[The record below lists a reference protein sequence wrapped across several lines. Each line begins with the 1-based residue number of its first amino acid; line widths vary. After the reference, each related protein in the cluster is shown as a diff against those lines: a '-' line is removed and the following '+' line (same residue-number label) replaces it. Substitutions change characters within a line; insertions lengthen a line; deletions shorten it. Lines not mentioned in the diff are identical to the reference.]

1 MSQTEGGALRVAVL
15 GKGARE
21 AGLARRIAEEI
32 GADAVVVV
40 PGNAGTP
47 GSTGPLGEGAALA
60 AALRAREVGLV
71 VIGPEALLAAGVAD
85 QLRAAGFAVVG
96 PGAQGALLEG
106 SKAYCKAFLLRHQ
119 IPTAAVVE
127 VRSPADDAAA
137 FATFPGPAVAKYD
150 GLAEGKG
157 VVVCDDPDQLRAA
170 LADLRARFGA
180 SAHVLIEER
189 LTGPE
194 LSVFLLVADGAYVE
208 LPEARDHKRL
218 LEGDQGPNTGGM
230 GAISPV
236 LAADDPLRARIRA
249 EIIAPT
255 VRGLAADGLPFRG
268 FLFIGLM
275 LTPAGP
281 KVLEFNT
288 RLGDPEA
295 QVILPRI
302 EGALVPLLA
311 GCAQGA
317 LPVGAVRT
325 SPRHVAGVVIARD
338 GYPSAAIEAAPLL
351 PTVSVRGAHL
361 VVGSAVVDPAGVVR
375 LPGGRAL
382 TAVGVGD
389 SAAAARHRAY
399 RLAGEVVEQ
408 APAAFQLRPDVGR
421 RPRLAVFASGGG
433 SNLRAITAACAAGA
447 LRGLAEVG
455 LVVSDRP
462 RCGAVEW
469 SRAAGLEVW
478 AERRLPDAGAE
489 WEAQAAA
496 AVEAAGCDLVVLAGF
511 MRVLGAAFV
520 ARFEGRIIN
529 IHPADTRQHQG
540 LGGYEQAWERR
551 LDETLITVH
560 LVDGGL
566 DTGPILAQAPVD
578 LRGARSLDE
587 VRTRGLAVEH
597 ALYPRTIERVLRS
610 GSVGALT
617 VGEE

>member
-1 MSQTEGGALRVAVL
+1 MSTAEGGALRVAVL

-32 GADAVVVV
+32 GADAVFVV

-47 GSTGPLGEGAALA
+47 GSTGPLGEGAALE
-60 AALRAREVGLV
+60 AALRARGVGLV
-71 VIGPEALLAAGVAD
+71 VIGPEALLAVGLAD
-85 QLRAAGFAVVG
+85 TLRDAGFEVVG

-106 SKAYCKAFLLRHQ
+106 SKAFCKAFLLRHQ

-127 VRSPADDAAA
+127 VRRPEDDAAA
-137 FATFPGPAVAKYD
+137 FAAFPGPSVAKYD

-157 VVVCDDPDQLRAA
+157 VVVCDDADQLRAA

-180 SAHVLIEER
+180 NAHVLIEER

-194 LSVFLLVADGAYVE
+194 LSVFLLVADGAWVE

-236 LAADDPLRARIRA
+236 LAPDDPLRARIRA

-275 LTPAGP
+275 LTPDGP

-295 QVILPRI
+295 QVILPRV

-311 GCAQGA
+311 GCARGT

-325 SPRHVAGVVIARD
+325 SSRHVAGVVVARD
-338 GYPSAAIEAAPLL
+338 GYPGAAVEPAPIL

-361 VVGSAVVDPAGVVR
+361 VVGSATADAAGEVR

-382 TAVGVGD
+382 TAIGVAD

-399 RLAGEVVEQ
+399 RLAGAVVAG
-408 APAAFQLRPDVGR
+408 APRAFQLRPDVGR

-433 SNLRAITAACAAGA
+433 SNLRAIAAACAGGA
-447 LRGLAEVG
+447 MQGLAEIG

-462 RCGAVEW
+462 RCGAAVWAREG
-469 SRAAGLEVW
+469 RVPLW
-478 AERRLPDAGAE
+478 AERRAPGEGVA
-489 WEAQAAA
+489 WEAAAAA

-511 MRVLGAAFV
+511 MRVLGAPFV
-520 ARFEGRIIN
+520 SRFEGRIIN
-529 IHPADTRQHQG
+529 IHPADTRVHQG

-551 LDETLITVH
+551 LDETVITVH
-560 LVDGGL
+560 LVDAGL

-578 LRGARSLDE
+578 LRGASSLDE
-587 VRTRGLAVEH
+587 VRARGLAVEH
-597 ALYPRTIERVLRS
+597 ALYPRTIERLLRS
-610 GSVGALT
+610 GSVGPLT

>member
-1 MSQTEGGALRVAVL
+1 MSTTEGGARRVAVL

-32 GADAVVVV
+32 GADAVIVV

-47 GSTGPLGEGAALA
+47 GSTGPVGEGAALE

-71 VIGPEALLAAGVAD
+71 VIGPEALLVAGVAD
-85 QLRAAGFAVVG
+85 QLRAAGFDVVG

-106 SKAYCKAFLLRHQ
+106 SKSYSKAFLLRHH
-119 IPTAAVVE
+119 IPTAAAFE
-127 VRSPADDAAA
+127 LRSPADDAVALAA
-137 FATFPGPAVAKYD
+137 FPGPAVVKYD

-157 VVVCDDPDQLRAA
+157 VVVCDDPEQLRAA

-189 LTGPE
+189 LTGSE
-194 LSVFLLVADGAYVE
+194 LSVFLLVSDGAWVE

-236 LAADDPLRARIRA
+236 LATDDPLRARIRA

-255 VRGLAADGLPFRG
+255 VRGLVADGLPFRG

-275 LTPAGP
+275 LTPTGP

-295 QVILPRI
+295 QVILPRV

-311 GCAQGA
+311 GCARGS
-317 LPVGAVRT
+317 LPLGAVRV

-338 GYPSAAIEAAPLL
+338 GYPGAATEAAPTL
-351 PTVSVRGAHL
+351 PTPSVRDAHL
-361 VVGSAVVDPAGVVR
+361 VVGSATVDAAGVIR

-382 TAVGVGD
+382 TAVGVAD

-399 RLAGEVVEQ
+399 RLAGAVVEQ
-408 APAAFQLRPDVGR
+408 APAAFQLRPDIGR
-421 RPRLAVFASGGG
+421 RPRLAIFASGGG
-433 SNLRAITAACAAGA
+433 SNLRAITAACAGGV
-447 LRGLAEVG
+447 LRGLAEVA

-469 SRAAGLEVW
+469 SRAAGLAVW
-478 AERRLPDAGAE
+478 AARRLPDAPAA

-496 AVEAAGCDLVVLAGF
+496 AVEAAGCELVVLAGF
-511 MRVLGAAFV
+511 MRVLGGDFV
-520 ARFEGRIIN
+520 RRFEGRIVN
-529 IHPADTRQHQG
+529 IHPADTRQHRG
-540 LGGYEQAWERR
+540 LGGYERAWELR
-551 LDETLITVH
+551 LEQTQITVH
-560 LVDGGL
+560 LVDAGL

-578 LRGARSLDE
+578 LRGASSLHD

-597 ALYPRTIERVLRS
+597 TLYPRTIERVLRL
-610 GSVGALT
+610 GTMDVLT
-617 VGEE
+617 AGET